1 MSFFP
6 QCRSA
11 TVSMFSSRVTP
22 QKQTP
27 CSWWGHSCSGSGNRR
42 THSTDNSAR
51 VCWPLGVHYCSQ
63 AQYYHGLWQVN
74 GRWSRRGLARVRK
87 CGQNTKH
94 GTLFIYGSISLLF
107 HITFLLFFV
116 FFSKV
121 GRLYWID
128 IYKLRVIVSHFK
140 AVKTHVMP
148 NRRDIREL
156 KQRQRRRQRK
166 RQQRSRFR
174 SAKQQLCTFITLFCT
189 FLCRRCKYTTWN
201 FLISRSVEDV
211 NTRQRI
217 SISFSEFAYGA

>member
-74 GRWSRRGLARVRK
+74 GRCSKGIIYVRK
-87 CGQNTKH
+87 LDRKRACASQKMWPKYKARH
-94 GTLFIYGSISLLF
+94 ALYLRF
-107 HITFLLFFV
+107 HIFTLSYHLPVVFFF

-128 IYKLRVIVSHFK
+128 IYKLRLIVSHFK
-140 AVKTHVMP
+140 ALKTHVMA
-148 NRRDIREL
+148 NRLDIREL
-156 KQRQRRRQRK
+156 KQRQRRQQRK
-166 RQQRSRFR
+166 VQKS
-174 SAKQQLCTFITLFCT
+174 SGL
-189 FLCRRCKYTTWN
+189 
-201 FLISRSVEDV
+201 D
-211 NTRQRI
+211 
-217 SISFSEFAYGA
+217 

>member
-94 GTLFIYGSISLLF
+94 GTFFIYGSISLLF

-148 NRRDIREL
+148 NRLDIREL

-166 RQQRSRFR
+166 RQQRSGR
-174 SAKQQLCTFITLFCT
+174 
-189 FLCRRCKYTTWN
+189 N
-201 FLISRSVEDV
+201 
-211 NTRQRI
+211 
-217 SISFSEFAYGA
+217 

>member
-74 GRWSRRGLARVRK
+74 WRWSRGGLARVRK

-107 HITFLLFFV
+107 HISPSCCFFFLFLKSRPLV
-116 FFSKV
+116 
-121 GRLYWID
+121 LNWH
-128 IYKLRVIVSHFK
+128 LQ
-140 AVKTHVMP
+140 VKTHCQS
-148 NRRDIREL
+148 L
-156 KQRQRRRQRK
+156 
-166 RQQRSRFR
+166 RSR
-174 SAKQQLCTFITLFCT
+174 Q
-189 FLCRRCKYTTWN
+189 
-201 FLISRSVEDV
+201 
-211 NTRQRI
+211 NTRYAEQTR
-217 SISFSEFAYGA
+217 Y

>member
-74 GRWSRRGLARVRK
+74 GGGVRESFMWGNQK
-87 CGQNTKH
+87 RACASQKMRPKYKAQHALSLRFHTF
-94 GTLFIYGSISLLF
+94 TLSYPLP
-107 HITFLLFFV
+107 V
-116 FFSKV
+116 FFFFFSEV
-121 GRLYWID
+121 GRLYLID
-128 IYKLRVIVSHFK
+128 IYKLRLVVSHFK

-148 NRRDIREL
+148 NRLDIREL
-156 KQRQRRRQRK
+156 MQTQRRRQRNLQK
-166 RQQRSRFR
+166 RRGLDLQNNNSARSSRFFVHFF
-174 SAKQQLCTFITLFCT
+174 A
-189 FLCRRCKYTTWN
+189 
-201 FLISRSVEDV
+201 VV
-211 NTRQRI
+211 A
-217 SISFSEFAYGA
+217 SIRHETS

>member
-74 GRWSRRGLARVRK
+74 GGGVRESFMWGNQKRACASQKMRPKYKAQHALSLQFHTFTLSYPLPVFFFLFFGSRPLVLNWHLQAKTRCQSLQSR
-87 CGQNTKH
+87 QNTR
-94 GTLFIYGSISLLF
+94 Y
-107 HITFLLFFV
+107 
-116 FFSKV
+116 
-121 GRLYWID
+121 
-128 IYKLRVIVSHFK
+128 
-140 AVKTHVMP
+140 A
-148 NRRDIREL
+148 E
-156 KQRQRRRQRK
+156 Q
-166 RQQRSRFR
+166 
-174 SAKQQLCTFITLFCT
+174 
-189 FLCRRCKYTTWN
+189 
-201 FLISRSVEDV
+201 
-211 NTRQRI
+211 TR
-217 SISFSEFAYGA
+217 Y